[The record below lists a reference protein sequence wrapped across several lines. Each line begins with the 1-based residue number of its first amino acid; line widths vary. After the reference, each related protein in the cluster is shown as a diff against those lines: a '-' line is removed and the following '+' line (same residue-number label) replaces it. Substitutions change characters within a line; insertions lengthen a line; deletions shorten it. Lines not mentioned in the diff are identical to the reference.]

1 MDSKIKKFIYKGQYL
16 DVELNETNE
25 LYEVY
30 NNIFKKDFSTEL
42 DYVRKRSQKLEQENN
57 DENNKDIDND
67 ERPVSNDK
75 EDDENLN
82 TEENENLEE
91 EEVDN
96 DIDLEHKLMKNL
108 YRKITLKT
116 HPDKTNDEELHEIF
130 KQADIAYK
138 EENLLDL
145 LIISIQLRIKYSIMN
160 FNIISKLEKDIKSK
174 EYKINEIKKT
184 IAWTWG
190 TKNDE
195 PQEREKL
202 KKYLYGV
209 WGLPDDFLEKNM

>member
-67 ERPVSNDK
+67 EKPVSNDK
-75 EDDENLN
+75 EDNENLN

-145 LIISIQLRIKYSIMN
+145 LIISIQLRIKYS
-160 FNIISKLEKDIKSK
+160 
-174 EYKINEIKKT
+174 
-184 IAWTWG
+184 
-190 TKNDE
+190 
-195 PQEREKL
+195 
-202 KKYLYGV
+202 
-209 WGLPDDFLEKNM
+209 

>member
-67 ERPVSNDK
+67 EKPVSNDK
-75 EDDENLN
+75 EDNENLN

-96 DIDLEHKLMKNL
+96 DIDLEHKLMK
-108 YRKITLKT
+108 K
-116 HPDKTNDEELHEIF
+116 
-130 KQADIAYK
+130 
-138 EENLLDL
+138 
-145 LIISIQLRIKYSIMN
+145 SIP
-160 FNIISKLEKDIKSK
+160 
-174 EYKINEIKKT
+174 KK
-184 IAWTWG
+184 
-190 TKNDE
+190 
-195 PQEREKL
+195 
-202 KKYLYGV
+202 
-209 WGLPDDFLEKNM
+209 

>member
-1 MDSKIKKFIYKGQYL
+1 
-16 DVELNETNE
+16 
-25 LYEVY
+25 
-30 NNIFKKDFSTEL
+30 
-42 DYVRKRSQKLEQENN
+42 
-57 DENNKDIDND
+57 
-67 ERPVSNDK
+67 
-75 EDDENLN
+75 
-82 TEENENLEE
+82 
-91 EEVDN
+91 
-96 DIDLEHKLMKNL
+96 
-108 YRKITLKT
+108 
-116 HPDKTNDEELHEIF
+116 
-130 KQADIAYK
+130 
-138 EENLLDL
+138 
-145 LIISIQLRIKYSIMN
+145 MN